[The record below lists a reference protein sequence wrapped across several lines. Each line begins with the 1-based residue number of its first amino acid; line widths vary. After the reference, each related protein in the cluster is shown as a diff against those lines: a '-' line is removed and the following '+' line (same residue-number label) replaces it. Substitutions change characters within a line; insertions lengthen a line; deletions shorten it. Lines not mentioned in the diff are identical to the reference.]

1 MVECT
6 KNKMLIFINRK
17 IDECIWEFRLKTFQ
31 VSGNAQNA
39 IKAHGNIIKALKERD
54 PEVAELYAKR
64 HIQLVNVD
72 MDVIVRQ

>member
-1 MVECT
+1 M
-6 KNKMLIFINRK
+6 
-17 IDECIWEFRLKTFQ
+17 KTFQ